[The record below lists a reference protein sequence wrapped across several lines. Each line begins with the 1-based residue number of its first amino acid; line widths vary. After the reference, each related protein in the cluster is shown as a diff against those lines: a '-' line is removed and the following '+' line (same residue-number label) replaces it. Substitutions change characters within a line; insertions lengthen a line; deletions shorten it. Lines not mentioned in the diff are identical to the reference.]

1 MHRAGCCS
9 APVAGGNERAPCR
22 IRPIRTGSSAC
33 ICVHPRLFS
42 AFPGETEG
50 HYSEQ
55 WAKVRPPTT
64 SIESDADEGKGRSES
79 GHGRRWLSRRRI
91 WHVPQKP
98 CPTCL
103 SFHNRPR
110 HNGRL
115 GGLAMRGLAVLLA
128 GMMTIGFFPEAVAQ
142 QSGFALNIVVV
153 EGDGAINNI
162 HQRTVR
168 EPVVQ
173 VEDENHRPVAG
184 AVVVFS
190 TPTRGAG
197 AAFADGHH
205 TLTVITDAE
214 GRAVAHGFR

>member
-1 MHRAGCCS
+1 
-9 APVAGGNERAPCR
+9 
-22 IRPIRTGSSAC
+22 
-33 ICVHPRLFS
+33 
-42 AFPGETEG
+42 
-50 HYSEQ
+50 
-55 WAKVRPPTT
+55 
-64 SIESDADEGKGRSES
+64 
-79 GHGRRWLSRRRI
+79 
-91 WHVPQKP
+91 
-98 CPTCL
+98 
-103 SFHNRPR
+103 
-110 HNGRL
+110 
-115 GGLAMRGLAVLLA
+115 MRGLAVLLA

-214 GRAVAHGFR
+214 GRAVAHGFRANNVQGNFQIHITASYRGQSASTDIAQSNALAAGGAAGATAAGIPAKLIAVIAVGAAAAAGGALYATHAGGSNSANNGTGTAAAVTITPGAGSVGPPR